1 MALQVCVEG
10 VGVIEG
16 AEICTLE
23 NMSVPWRPLQRGLLY
38 SKVLRP
44 TDKELS
50 PTLCQTANE
59 SR

>member
-23 NMSVPWRPLQRGLLY
+23 NMSMPWRPLQRRLLY
-38 SKVLRP
+38 SKVLR
-44 TDKELS
+44 TIAVLEGFA
-50 PTLCQTANE
+50 ANG
-59 SR
+59 

>member
-1 MALQVCVEG
+1 MACIILLRNLGERYMALQICVEG

-38 SKVLRP
+38 SKVLRM
-44 TDKELS
+44 
-50 PTLCQTANE
+50 N
-59 SR
+59 